1 MKMSITARK
10 YLSIRLET
18 AIVRTLSYVVLTF
31 LGATMLVPFLWML
44 STSLKNLAEA
54 QIYPPR
60 WIPRQLLWSNYVEIM
75 TKVPFGRF
83 ILNSFHISVLGV
95 LGQLATCSCAA
106 YAFARLRFRARD
118 LLFIVLLATM
128 MIPYQVVMIPQFII
142 FKSLGWVNTHRA
154 LIVPY
159 WLGGAF
165 GIFLL
170 RQFFLQ
176 IPGELGDAAK
186 VDGCNPFDVFW
197 HVYLPLSKPALA
209 TLAVLVFMGRWNDL
223 IGPLIYLNRPE
234 MMTVTAG
241 LSYFQGRYY
250 ADMPLLMAGSVVSII
265 PTLVLFG
272 AAQKYF
278 VQGVVLSGFKG

>member
-1 MKMSITARK
+1 MRK
-10 YLSIRLET
+10 YTPMKLET
-18 AIVRTLSYVVLTF
+18 VIIHASSYIVLVS
-31 LGATMLVPFLWML
+31 LGATMLVPFLWMI

-60 WIPRQLLWSNYVEIM
+60 WIPEHPLWSNYREVM

-83 ILNSFHISVLGV
+83 ILNSFNISVTGV
-95 LGQLATCSCAA
+95 LGQLITCACAA
-106 YAFARLRFRARD
+106 YAFARLRFRAKAP
-118 LLFIVLLATM
+118 LFVILLATM
-128 MIPYQVVMIPQFII
+128 MIPYQVVMVPQFLI
-142 FKSLGWVNTHRA
+142 FKSLGWVNSHRA

-186 VDGCNPFDVFW
+186 VDGCNPFEVFW

-250 ADMPLLMAGSVVSII
+250 ADMPLLMAGSVISVI
-265 PTLVLFG
+265 PTLILFG

-278 VQGVVLSGFKG
+278 VQGVVLSGLKG

>member
-1 MKMSITARK
+1 MRESIGK
-10 YLSIRLET
+10 YRSIKLET
-18 AIVRTLSYVVLTF
+18 ILVRALSYFILVS

-54 QIYPPR
+54 QVYPPR
-60 WIPRQLLWSNYVEIM
+60 WIPRQILWSNYGEVM

-83 ILNSFHISVLGV
+83 ILNSFNVSVTGV
-95 LGQLATCSCAA
+95 LGQLITCACAA
-106 YAFARLRFRARD
+106 YAFARLHFRAKTP
-118 LLFIVLLATM
+118 LFIVLLATM
-128 MIPYQVVMIPQFII
+128 MIPYQVVMVPQFLI
-142 FKSLGWVNTHRA
+142 FKSLGWVNSHRA

-176 IPGELGDAAK
+176 IPGELGDAAR
-186 VDGCNPFDVFW
+186 VDGCNPFEVFW

-265 PTLVLFG
+265 PTLILFG

-278 VQGVVLSGFKG
+278 VQGVVLSGLKG